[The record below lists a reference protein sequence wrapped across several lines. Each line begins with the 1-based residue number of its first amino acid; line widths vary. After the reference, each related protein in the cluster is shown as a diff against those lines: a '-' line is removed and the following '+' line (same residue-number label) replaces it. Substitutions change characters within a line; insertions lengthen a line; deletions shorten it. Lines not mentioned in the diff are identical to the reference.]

1 MVAWCWV
8 DNFWKFLQQK
18 RCTGVAKLG
27 ACSVQL
33 LSLCKRGFF
42 FNWCMEVSGFF
53 WPFSFR
59 FCIML
64 QSFGKSW
71 VSVKHHCLHQSPVQ
85 SCVHIVQ
92 PHSLC
97 AAADPCT
104 ILAAHRPRGS
114 ATRNDWAEPQMPTGL
129 ARVKMS
135 LGINRCTTAFG
146 GWGAHLVKSYL
157 LWELHFL

>member
-1 MVAWCWV
+1 MVVWCWV

-18 RCTGVAKLG
+18 RCIGVAKLG

-33 LSLCKRGFF
+33 LSLCKRVFSLTGAWKSVASFD
-42 FNWCMEVSGFF
+42 
-53 WPFSFR
+53 PFLSD

-97 AAADPCT
+97 AAADPCM
-104 ILAAHRPRGS
+104 ILAPRRPRGS
-114 ATRNDWAEPQMPTGL
+114 ATRSDWAEPQMPTGL

-157 LWELHFL
+157 LWELNFL